1 VTPRYTL
8 ENVVRRYRESATG
21 RSVEALR
28 VAHLDVEPG
37 EILAVVGHN
46 GSGKSTLLETMAFLQ
61 RPDEGRILLDGRS
74 VWDEGKPLAARRRC
88 PMLLQR
94 TVLFKTTVLK
104 NVMYG
109 LRIRGV
115 RRAEARRRAEHVL
128 RMVRMD
134 ALAHRGH
141 RELSG
146 GERQRVALARLLAL
160 EPEILILDEPT
171 AHVDLAN
178 ERLIESVI
186 RDLHARRGMT
196 VVMASHSPRQ
206 AMTLADRV
214 VTLVAGRLI
223 TGTIDNHF
231 SGTLRPQR
239 DGFTFDSETGLTLGF
254 TAETIAAE
262 NGPALPE
269 SDTPV
274 EIAIDAGRVRVIP
287 CADEEE
293 APLTGKVDSIRQQR
307 QRCRLRVR
315 LAGGEEMRAE
325 TPIADFQRLG
335 VTLGTTVRLELA
347 AGAVRVIRKG

>member
-1 VTPRYTL
+1 VTARLTI
-8 ENVVRRYRESATG
+8 ENVVQRYRESGTG
-21 RSVEALR
+21 RSFEALR
-28 VAHLDVEPG
+28 VAHLDVVPG

-46 GSGKSTLLETMAFLQ
+46 GSGKSTLLETMAFLK

-74 VWDEGKPLAARRRC
+74 AWDEGKPLAARRRC

-94 TVLFKTTVLK
+94 TVLLKTTVLK

-115 RRAEARRRAEHVL
+115 RRAEARRRAEQVL
-128 RMVRMD
+128 RTVRMD
-134 ALAHRGH
+134 ALAHRGP

-196 VVMASHSPRQ
+196 VVMASHNPRQ

-223 TGTIDNHF
+223 PGTIDNHF
-231 SGTLRPQR
+231 SGTLRPHH
-239 DGFTFDSETGLTLGF
+239 GGYTFESEAGLTLDF
-254 TAETIAAE
+254 TAETITAD
-262 NGPALPE
+262 NGGALPE

-287 CADEEE
+287 CSAEDE
-293 APLTGKVDSIRQQR
+293 APLAGKVDSIRQQHR
-307 QRCRLRVR
+307 GCRLRVR
-315 LAGGEEMRAE
+315 LTGGQEMRAE
-325 TPIADFQRLG
+325 TSMTDFQRLG

-347 AGAVRVIRKG
+347 PGAVRVIRKA